1 VRRGEV
7 HRVSRKP
14 GQQLRARV
22 AVLPLP
28 APPRLAVLAPSGRSL
43 VTGLVLAALCAL
55 AYVGARETSVFAV
68 RTVVVTGAPAPLAAK
83 VRRALLPL
91 DGTSLVAL
99 HQRDVESLA
108 TALPRVESVTYDRAF
123 PHTLRVSV
131 RPERPLAVLRSGP
144 SSWLISRT
152 GRVVARLPRHALP
165 SLPRIWEPQSV
176 SVTLGSPLAVG
187 GGAAEI
193 AALAPVSAAGLRGRI
208 ATVKVEGA
216 QITYVLRGGIELRA
230 GHAAN
235 LPLKLAI
242 ARRILDTA
250 AVAAYLDVSVP
261 ERPVAGFNPQVSG

>member
-1 VRRGEV
+1 
-7 HRVSRKP
+7 
-14 GQQLRARV
+14 
-22 AVLPLP
+22 
-28 APPRLAVLAPSGRSL
+28 
-43 VTGLVLAALCAL
+43 VLAALCAL
-55 AYVGARETSVFAV
+55 AYVGGRETSVFAV

-99 HQRDVESLA
+99 RRRDVERLA

-123 PHTLRVSV
+123 PHTLRVFV

-152 GRVVARLPRHALP
+152 GRVVARLPRRALP

-187 GGAAEI
+187 GGAEV

-208 ATVKVEGA
+208 ATVKVDGT
-216 QITYVLRGGIELRA
+216 QITYVLRGGIELRV

-235 LPLKLAI
+235 LLLKLAI
-242 ARRILDTA
+242 ARRILDTT
-250 AVAAYLDVSVP
+250 AVAGYLDVSVP
-261 ERPVAGFNPQVSG
+261 ERPVAGTNPQVLG